1 MSSKQSKEDS
11 MSNLRDN
18 EAFLKMTIPEQMRD
32 DLKVLAFLDG
42 ITLKAKVMSLI
53 GGELTARSTEIR
65 EINARRQQQTG

>member
-1 MSSKQSKEDS
+1 

-53 GGELTARSTEIR
+53 GGELTARGTEIR
-65 EINARRQQQTG
+65 EMNERRQRQTG

>member
-1 MSSKQSKEDS
+1 

-53 GGELTARSTEIR
+53 GGELAARSTEIR
-65 EINARRQQQTG
+65 EINARRQHPTG